1 MKQDIS
7 KNIKPGRIVVPD
19 SLGVSESL
27 QHWIR
32 LHNLVF
38 QGHLEINYHDCKTIL
53 VITV

>member
-7 KNIKPGRIVVPD
+7 KKIKPGRIVIPD
-19 SLGVSESL
+19 GLGVSKSL

-38 QGHLEINYHDCKTIL
+38 QGHLEINYNDCKTI
-53 VITV
+53 VVNTV